1 MDWIAAANEWSGFRA
16 EVRAHW
22 TKLTHAQLDSIAGR
36 RARLIE
42 QLCASYDLTPA
53 EAERQI
59 ASFEER
65 NDYLRAVSSR

>member
-1 MDWIAAANEWSGFRA
+1 MDWIAAALEWRGFRD

-22 TKLTHAQLDSIAGR
+22 TKLTSAQLDSIAGR
-36 RARLIE
+36 RTRLIE
-42 QLCASYDLTPA
+42 QICASYGLTPA